1 MLPLRIA
8 STMSLVLVSCG
19 LSQVEKFSARRPLS
33 TWLWT
38 SQDIGAM
45 LLYHGQVVW
54 LEWQSPQAVIVSA
67 RVCGLS
73 HVGSALTGGFAWL
86 RP

>member
-1 MLPLRIA
+1 
-8 STMSLVLVSCG
+8 
-19 LSQVEKFSARRPLS
+19 
-33 TWLWT
+33 
-38 SQDIGAM
+38 M

-73 HVGSALTGGFAWL
+73 HFGSALTGGLEWS